1 MTVTVILHAI
11 GEVQIPLVAA
21 MLIGASGAKLV
32 QVLKAGGP
40 SPAFGPAALFP
51 VNFRR
56 PVAIGLSAIEFSLGL
71 GLILT
76 AGAITGRS
84 PGMAFR
90 AGACLF
96 FIVATCALVELRVVR
111 PDVGCG
117 CFGDL
122 STAPVSLRT
131 IARSALLAIAALAT
145 IQLGPIRTPATLS
158 AYAELLGILAA
169 ELLVIG
175 ALSPEIGEGLIRLG
189 YSEPC
194 ELQIV
199 PSGRTLAALHRSRQ
213 WRRHSRLIT
222 SAGPADIWRELC
234 WRYVV
239 YPASYDNRAAD
250 LVFAVFLKYH
260 RPAIR
265 AALVDATSGK
275 PLPWPVTTSRSRLL
289 RRTDPAPLTRLAAE
303 LAASPATTV
312 RADLPISTDV

>member
-1 MTVTVILHAI
+1 
-11 GEVQIPLVAA
+11 
-21 MLIGASGAKLV
+21 
-32 QVLKAGGP
+32 
-40 SPAFGPAALFP
+40 
-51 VNFRR
+51 
-56 PVAIGLSAIEFSLGL
+56 
-71 GLILT
+71 
-76 AGAITGRS
+76 
-84 PGMAFR
+84 
-90 AGACLF
+90 
-96 FIVATCALVELRVVR
+96 LRVSR
-111 PDVGCG
+111 PDAGCG

-122 STAPVSLRT
+122 STTPVNLRT
-131 IARSALLAIAALAT
+131 IARSALLAIAAFASIPLVSLKPPSNTA
-145 IQLGPIRTPATLS
+145 AD
-158 AYAELLGILAA
+158 YAELLGILAA

-239 YPASYDNRAAD
+239 YPASYDDRAAD

-265 AALVDATSGK
+265 AALVDATSGQ
-275 PLPWPVTTSRSRLL
+275 PLPWPETTTRSRLL
-289 RRTDPAPLTRLAAE
+289 RRSAPAPLTRLAGE
-303 LAASPATTV
+303 LVASPAVPV
-312 RADLPISTDV
+312 RADLPVSTDV

>member
-1 MTVTVILHAI
+1 
-11 GEVQIPLVAA
+11 
-21 MLIGASGAKLV
+21 MLLGASGAKLA

-56 PVAIGLSAIEFSLGL
+56 PVAIGVSAIEFSLGL
-71 GLILT
+71 GLILS
-76 AGAITGRS
+76 AGAIGGKS

-90 AGACLF
+90 AAACLF
-96 FIVATCALVELRVVR
+96 FIVATCALVELRVIR

-122 STAPVSLRT
+122 STAPASLRA

-145 IQLGPIRTPATLS
+145 IPLGSIKAPLKAADI
-158 AYAELLGILAA
+158 AELLGILAA
-169 ELLVIG
+169 ELLVMG

-213 WRRHSRLIT
+213 WHRHSGLIT
-222 SAGPADIWRELC
+222 SAGPADMWRELC

-239 YPASYDNRAAD
+239 YPASYDNRAAN

-265 AALVDATSGK
+265 AALVDATSGQ
-275 PLPWPVTTSRSRLL
+275 PLPWPETTTRSRLL
-289 RRTDPAPLTRLAAE
+289 RRSAPAPMTRLAAE
-303 LAASPATTV
+303 LAASPAAPV
-312 RADLPISTDV
+312 RADLPLSTDV

>member
-1 MTVTVILHAI
+1 MTVILHAI
-11 GEVQIPLVAA
+11 REVQIPLLAA
-21 MLIGASGAKLV
+21 MLLGACAAKLA
-32 QVLKAGGP
+32 QVLKAGKL
-40 SPAFGPAALFP
+40 SSAFGPTALFP
-51 VNFRR
+51 ANIRR
-56 PVAIGLSAIEFSLGL
+56 PVAFGICVVEAALGL

-76 AGAITGRS
+76 AGGTGGKV
-84 PGMAFR
+84 PAMAFR
-90 AGACLF
+90 AGSCLF
-96 FIVATCALVELRVVR
+96 FIVATCALIELRASR

-117 CFGDL
+117 CFGEL
-122 STAPVSLRT
+122 STSPVNFRT
-131 IARSALLAIAALAT
+131 IARSALFAVAALVT
-145 IQLGPIRTPATLS
+145 ITLGPIGRPPVKAS
-158 AYAELLGILAA
+158 AIAELLGILAA

-222 SAGPADIWRELC
+222 SAVPADIWRELC

-250 LVFAVFLKYH
+250 LVFAIFLKH
-260 RPAIR
+260 RRPAIR
-265 AALVDATSGK
+265 AALVDAATGQ
-275 PLPWPVTTSRSRLL
+275 PLPWPSTTTRRRL
-289 RRTDPAPLTRLAAE
+289 RRSAPAPLARLTE
-303 LAASPATTV
+303 GLAASPATPV